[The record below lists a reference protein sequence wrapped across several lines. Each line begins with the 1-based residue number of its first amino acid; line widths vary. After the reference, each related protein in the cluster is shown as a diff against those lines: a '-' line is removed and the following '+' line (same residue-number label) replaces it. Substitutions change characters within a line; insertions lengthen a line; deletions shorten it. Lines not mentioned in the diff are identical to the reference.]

1 MENKGVA
8 RIFQVLFYLLCVF
21 YIGFYMPY
29 GLEGTD
35 TGYIFGS
42 SWNIYNGQLPH
53 RDFIYTRPAIPA
65 FFHTIF
71 LFISETYGYV
81 LDRSFFYIQVF
92 FYSFLGAKL
101 LTEHFKFTSKTTLY
115 YIATLGAIV
124 SIHNYPPMG
133 WNTID
138 GVFFWMIGLFLFLK
152 ERSNIASLLFGV
164 LFMILGTFSKQSFYF
179 MPIFLFVYLLLKKDW
194 QRIKYY
200 VLFGLVW
207 LVVYIG
213 FKASTGSLIPLL
225 EQTFSRT
232 EGGALVAAGIKAYYL
247 AVKFNLLYIA
257 IILAVVYGASRVLPK
272 KYVYL
277 LVHLIIA
284 AVFIYMY
291 QQENSIS
298 VVKSALVQVLFIVSA
313 VYAVWMLRK
322 NSQYLLLLLLLS
334 LSWSASISGGF
345 KTPIHFSL
353 PIVFALYSLFF
364 QKETSEDKRTPFIY
378 GGILL
383 TFLITFYI
391 GYQTIYRDAPRD
403 QLTYDMGTVFPQLS
417 TIKSD
422 EATFNKYEELKHLA
436 KKYPNFTVLPT
447 VTLAHYLTKTVN
459 PIGSDWPHDIE
470 INFDAKRFVA
480 ELKAKN
486 SSVFIEKTEFTAEDL
501 KDYEM
506 VTLIEKEWTLVT
518 ETEQFK
524 VYSPPQ

>member
-1 MENKGVA
+1 M
-8 RIFQVLFYLLCVF
+8 
-21 YIGFYMPY
+21 
-29 GLEGTD
+29 
-35 TGYIFGS
+35 
-42 SWNIYNGQLPH
+42 
-53 RDFIYTRPAIPA
+53 
-65 FFHTIF
+65 
-71 LFISETYGYV
+71 
-81 LDRSFFYIQVF
+81 
-92 FYSFLGAKL
+92 
-101 LTEHFKFTSKTTLY
+101 
-115 YIATLGAIV
+115 
-124 SIHNYPPMG
+124 
-133 WNTID
+133 
-138 GVFFWMIGLFLFLK
+138 
-152 ERSNIASLLFGV
+152 
-164 LFMILGTFSKQSFYF
+164 
-179 MPIFLFVYLLLKKDW
+179 
-194 QRIKYY
+194 
-200 VLFGLVW
+200 
-207 LVVYIG
+207 
-213 FKASTGSLIPLL
+213 
-225 EQTFSRT
+225 
-232 EGGALVAAGIKAYYL
+232 
-247 AVKFNLLYIA
+247 
-257 IILAVVYGASRVLPK
+257 
-272 KYVYL
+272 
-277 LVHLIIA
+277 
-284 AVFIYMY
+284 
-291 QQENSIS
+291 
-298 VVKSALVQVLFIVSA
+298 
-313 VYAVWMLRK
+313 
-322 NSQYLLLLLLLS
+322 
-334 LSWSASISGGF
+334 SWSASISGGF

-518 ETEQFK
+518 ETKQFK